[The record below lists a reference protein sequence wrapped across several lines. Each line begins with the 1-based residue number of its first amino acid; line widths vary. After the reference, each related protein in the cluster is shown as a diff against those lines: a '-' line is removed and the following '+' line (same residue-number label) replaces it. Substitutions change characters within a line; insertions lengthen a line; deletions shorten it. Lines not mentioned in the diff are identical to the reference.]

1 MIERVVVYVELLDEG
16 TPVWRP
22 SSAIKV
28 DGNVFVLTNE
38 NHDPN
43 TEQWSVLPGSLI
55 TIEQQQ
61 ITDGSL
67 GVATK
72 YDEFAQ

>member
-1 MIERVVVYVELLDEG
+1 MIERVAVYVELLDEG

-22 SSAIKV
+22 SSAIKI
-28 DGNVFVLTNE
+28 DGSVFVLTNE
-38 NHDPN
+38 NHDPDI
-43 TEQWSVLPGSLI
+43 EKWSVLPGSLI

-61 ITDGSL
+61 TTDGLL

>member
-1 MIERVVVYVELLDEG
+1 MIERLSVYVELLDEG

-28 DGNVFVLTNE
+28 DDNVFVLTNE
-38 NHDPN
+38 NYDPN

-61 ITDGSL
+61 TTDGSFR
-67 GVATK
+67 VAIK